1 MVGRAVALAK
11 EEHST
16 INFRRRCRYVAE
28 HASADS
34 QKKLPEKCIPA
45 ADEFGANTHNRWS
58 NPDLWSGPAGLRYV
72 ETVTFWGSQFSKY
85 VITR

>member
-58 NPDLWSGPAGLRYV
+58 NPDLWSGPAGLRYQIFLMYSV
-72 ETVTFWGSQFSKY
+72 TVG
-85 VITR
+85 